1 VSGDTRLVVDSHAH
15 IWQPDRP
22 GLEWLADVPE
32 LDRPFLLDQLP
43 GADRTAGAVIVQAV
57 DDEDESRWLL
67 AEASSNPRV
76 RAVVGWVDLA
86 GDDPAG
92 RLELL
97 AASPGGELLAGIRH
111 LAHIDPD
118 PEWLV
123 RERTGRGLA
132 AVARA
137 GLAFDLVVRPWQLGT
152 AARVADA
159 HPELLFV
166 LDHLG
171 QPPAAEGEDFD
182 AWRSALA
189 ALAAR
194 PNVVAKVSGIA
205 TRRPDAEAR
214 ARLDRVLTAAL
225 EAFEPER
232 LMFGSDW
239 PLVNLAD
246 GYDAWHAQYL
256 EATSALSPAER
267 GALDER
273 TALTAYGAPG

>member
-1 VSGDTRLVVDSHAH
+1 VSGDTRLVVDAHAH
-15 IWQPDRP
+15 VWQPERR
-22 GLEWLADVPE
+22 GLEWLTEVPE

-43 GADRTAGAVIVQAV
+43 GADRTSGAVIVQAV

-152 AARVADA
+152 AARAADA

-171 QPPAAEGEDFD
+171 QPPAAEAEDFD

-189 ALAAR
+189 ALAERA
-194 PNVVAKVSGIA
+194 NVVAKVSGVT
-205 TRRPDAEAR
+205 TRQPDLNAR
-214 ARLDRVLTAAL
+214 RRLDRVLTAAL
-225 EAFEPER
+225 EAFGPER

-246 GYDAWHAQYL
+246 GYDTWHAQYL

-273 TALTAYGAPG
+273 TALTAYGALG